1 MVFNRFDNYA
11 PSGSGKLYNSWTPY
25 VSKFDT
31 SSFYNWE
38 QDNLP
43 LYDLEE
49 RTYELWEQQGYPT
62 SSVPGLSL
70 VVSADAT
77 TQGFQ
82 VDSNIF
88 PDVSS
93 CIRALPKV
101 IRFPVQIEVC
111 NFGDLGKIELHD
123 LKFSEGGSLELVNR
137 NFSRIYNASATVKAI
152 TVMPNDGVARVYFPT
167 QYRSSD
173 LSATL
178 LSGIGDDV
186 STSAL
191 SISSLVFS
199 AGDFN
204 DTAASRLDGN
214 INTVLYPKF
223 SLRKGH
229 LTVGIGDTV
238 DTVFGQTQ
246 DATGFNFGVT
256 PYELRA
262 DAQTIDPTIRTED
275 ASCLNTWFGP
285 TKGDQYIVRNQVKA
299 EDNVAGAFYGNSAE
313 LISIYNC
320 AGPVYLRNFF
330 VDGEAAPV
338 RQGTKT
344 GIEVANS
351 KGVVVENCTVVRCLT
366 NGMHFHNSD
375 VNISRSAF
383 MYRNYDRTGGF
394 SEGKFPGQGQG
405 LNCDNGRMT
414 FSSLQQYYTGEDE
427 GGDYQAKG
435 SDCIWVASRN
445 KYGMRFYNTSVHGG
459 YGRTNINDTATG
471 GALISELNRNS
482 GISLYDSHFNI
493 QGLVDLYA
501 NYWIGL
507 EVQSSNINVG
517 NMCGEYHNAIGGRI
531 RNGSNLWLN
540 QHSCSGTLGQTS
552 AIPWSRENPA
562 LTQSDRKQF
571 DFNNNG
577 QHLKV
582 IGSEVGISFTSAM
595 NDFCGQTSFSSCIS
609 RSWAIGIGSGTESP
623 AVYASDGSHIRLAN
637 TKMIPRVQATTSEL
651 DSVRGMAACADNNS
665 TIEFFGTGSGC
676 TFIWGPPGFADQ
688 RMKAGVAALRN
699 STVNFFG
706 PTVIAQWG
714 VDALAEDHSEIRFSP
729 PFIKGPEG
737 TEIGAFDLHEYAG
750 ANHAHVELHSTRA
763 CVVANK
769 NSIINM
775 KNLGDY
781 NPYWNNNPIGVVLQ
795 AAGQDYPTSGTGTN
809 QLANDISGGSMQF
822 YPNPANVGMYATP
835 FLNDDLLAYGAA
847 GPAPNNGA
855 TVLDIPEFPAFT
867 NTGTGLWAYFGTQ
880 GNIINGTPSQYY
892 TGGPK
897 SIDKITAGGVCVRAV
912 EDSQVNVLNVH
923 FPTGPNDS
931 PLDGIYYDTSSG
943 ECNRLMIWNMAD
955 TSKLNA
961 AFCTVSGQYPADAQY
976 HGPSALWTSAF
987 EAGNASTDK
996 DSYVIASGAPS
1007 STPDTGILSVLDSF
1021 GAGSAVWFAPSAAT
1035 THNPFNFGNLQPL
1048 QNGVG
1053 TGLNGAA
1060 RQLMREAGIPVQDGI
1075 GRGIMYGGDH
1085 AFNNRGLFRIY
1096 FSPDPVTRLLA
1107 NDLSG
1112 YHNGNFAGTNAN
1124 TAKRIFSGIAGPA
1137 YQIYAQGYNMS
1148 ANVSAL
1154 EGVAGSL
1161 AVSAYYPRLLK
1172 LSLDNNSNQIEDG
1185 FTTSGFYY
1193 NSEFLADDPTQCI
1206 LDESAQNTFANAKN
1220 ASIGTSGRAKRV
1232 TRYRSRASTDIGSD
1246 SSQGQATTGAVPAAG
1261 AEGPGD
1267 RGTEG
1272 FKSANIFDLERDN

>member
-1 MVFNRFDNYA
+1 MVFNRFDNYT
-11 PSGSGKLYNSWTPY
+11 PSGSSKLYNSWTPY

-62 SSVPGLSL
+62 SSVPGISL

-152 TVMPNDGVARVYFPT
+152 TVMPHDSGSPAKVYFPT
-167 QYRSSD
+167 AYESTD

-178 LSGIGDDV
+178 LSGIGANV

-214 INTVLYPKF
+214 INTVLYPQF

-238 DTVFGQTQ
+238 DTVFGNGDST
-246 DATGFNFGVT
+246 AAIPRFGLT
-256 PYELRA
+256 PYELRS

-285 TKGDQYIVRNQVKA
+285 TKGDQYIVRNQVKVA
-299 EDNVAGAFYGNSAE
+299 DNVAGAFYGNSAE
-313 LISIYNC
+313 LISIHNC
-320 AGPVYLRNFF
+320 AGPVYIRNFF
-330 VDGEAAPV
+330 VDGKATPV
-338 RQGTKT
+338 RQGTNI
-344 GIEVANS
+344 GIDVTNS
-351 KGVVVENCTVVRCLT
+351 KDIVIENCTVVRCLVEGMSFT
-366 NGMHFHNSD
+366 NS
-375 VNISRSAF
+375 VVKLSRSAF
-383 MYRNYDRTGGF
+383 MYRNYDRTGEV
-394 SEGKFPGQGQG
+394 SEPRYLDQGYG
-405 LNCDNGRMT
+405 LHGEHSDIV
-414 FSSLQQYYTGEDE
+414 FSSLQEYYTGQLE

-445 KYGMRFYNTSVHGG
+445 KLGMIFENNTVRGG
-459 YGRTNINDTATG
+459 YGRTNIFETNTG
-471 GALISELNRNS
+471 GAIISELNRNT
-482 GISLYDSHFNI
+482 GIGVDNGSFFV
-493 QGLVDLYA
+493 QGLVDLYG
-501 NYWIGL
+501 NKYQGL
-507 EVQSSNINVG
+507 SLRQATANVG
-517 NMCGEYHNAIGGRI
+517 NMCSEYHNHKGARLEDGARLVL
-531 RNGSNLWLN
+531 S
-540 QHSCSGTLGQTS
+540 QYSTSGTLGSFS
-552 AIPWSRENPA
+552 AIPWSLPSQA
-562 LTQSDRKQF
+562 ATQSDRKQF

-577 QHLKV
+577 QHFDVK
-582 IGSEVGISFTSAM
+582 GSEVDIDFTSAM
-595 NDFCGQTSFSSCIS
+595 NTHCGQTSLSSCIS
-609 RSWAIGIGSGTESP
+609 RSWAIGSGSGTESP
-623 AVYASDGSHIRLAN
+623 AVYASDGSHLKFAN
-637 TKMIPRVQATTSEL
+637 VKLIPRVQATTSEL
-651 DSVRGMAACADNNS
+651 DSVPGMAACADNNS
-665 TIEFFGTGSGC
+665 TIDFFGTGSGC
-676 TFIWGPPGFADQ
+676 TFIWGPPGFEYQ
-688 RMKAGVAALRN
+688 RLKAGVAALRN

-714 VDALAEDHSEIRFSP
+714 VDALAQDHSEISFSP
-729 PFIKGPEG
+729 PSVKGPAG
-737 TEIGAFDLHEYAG
+737 TEVGAFDLWKYGG

-763 CVVANK
+763 CLVANK

-781 NPYWNNNPIGVVLQ
+781 NPFWKNGPIGAVMQ
-795 AAGQDYPTSGTGTN
+795 AAGQDYDTSGAGTTG
-809 QLANDISGGSMQF
+809 LANDVSAGSMQF
-822 YPNPANVGMYATP
+822 YPNPANAGMYSAP
-835 FLNDDLLAYGAA
+835 FLNDDLLAYGSTGQVWAGGTLVEFPVFTKTGQGVWNCL
-847 GPAPNNGA
+847 GPAQQIVQNALSN
-855 TVLDIPEFPAFT
+855 
-867 NTGTGLWAYFGTQ
+867 
-880 GNIINGTPSQYY
+880 YY
-892 TGGPK
+892 TGALT
-897 SIDKITAGGVCVRAV
+897 SIDKITMGGVCVRAV
-912 EDSQVNVLNVH
+912 GDSQVNVLNVH

-943 ECNRLMIWNMAD
+943 ECSRLMIWNMAD

-961 AFCTVSGQYPADAQY
+961 AYCTVSGMYPADAQF
-976 HGPSALWTSAF
+976 HGPSALWVSAA
-987 EAGNASTDK
+987 EPGNAATDK
-996 DSYVIASGAPS
+996 TFYSIASGAPS

-1021 GAGSAVWFAPSAAT
+1021 GAGSAIWFAPSAAT

-1048 QNGVG
+1048 QNGIG
-1053 TGLNGAA
+1053 AGLNSAA
-1060 RQLMREAGIPVQDGI
+1060 RQLMREAGISVQDGI
-1075 GRGIMYGGDH
+1075 GRGMMYGGEQT
-1085 AFNNRGLFRIY
+1085 FNNRGLFRIY

-1124 TAKRIFSGIAGPA
+1124 TAKRIFSGIVGPA

-1148 ANVSAL
+1148 ANVSAI

-1193 NSEFLADDPTQCI
+1193 NSEFLADDPTQCV

-1220 ASIGTSGRAKRV
+1220 ASLGSSGRAKRV

-1246 SSQGQATTGAVPAAG
+1246 SSQGQATTAG
-1261 AEGPGD
+1261 DEAGNPGPGD